1 MDLTLSP
8 EQTDLGDAVARMLAT
23 TAATTDPWAGLAEM
37 GLLGLDLPEEHGGA
51 GGTFAD
57 VSVVARALGRAGAR
71 TPYVEGVIGGHLA
84 PRLDGL
90 VVLAHDEPGRRWKP
104 GAGVH
109 AEPDTDAD
117 GTTWRLTGTKEPVPH
132 GGAAD
137 HLVVSATG
145 PEGLA
150 LFVVAPSDAAIHTY
164 ASHDRSPTARIDL
177 DRTPAAL
184 LAGPDQAAALLVEAS
199 VRAVTAYGAE
209 ALGAMEEAL
218 DRTVDYLR
226 TRRQF
231 GVPLASFQALTHRAA
246 DAYVALELARSTVL
260 YGTACLTEGVV
271 DPAVASRIKVQT
283 GRAGRLI
290 GQEAIQLHG
299 GIGVTDEHGIGY
311 FTARLEVIEHLW
323 GDTGFHLQRL
333 AAGLGDH
340 RAVDLLP

>member
-8 EQTDLGDAVARMLAT
+8 EQTDLGDAVARMLT
-23 TAATTDPWAGLAEM
+23 TASDPWAGLAEM
-37 GLLGLDLPEEHGGA
+37 GLLGLDLAEEDGGA
-51 GGTFAD
+51 GGSFAD
-57 VSVVARALGRAGAR
+57 VLVVARALGRAGAR
-71 TPYVEGVIGGHLA
+71 TPYVEGVVGSHLVPGTA
-84 PRLDGL
+84 GRL
-90 VVLAHDEPGRRWKP
+90 VVLAHDEPGRRWHP
-104 GAGVH
+104 GAGVR
-109 AEPDTDAD
+109 AEPGAD
-117 GTTWRLTGTKEPVPH
+117 GTTWHLSGIKEPVPH
-132 GGAAD
+132 GAAAD

-150 LFVVAPSDAAIHTY
+150 LFLVDPSAVAIHAY
-164 ASHDRSPTARIDL
+164 ASHDRSPVARVEL
-177 DRTPAAL
+177 EHTPATL
-184 LAGPDQAAALLVEAS
+184 LAAPEHADDLLTAAS

-209 ALGAMEEAL
+209 ALGAMEESL
-218 DRTVDYLR
+218 DRTVGHLR

-260 YGTACLTEGVV
+260 YGAACLTDGVL

-299 GIGVTDEHGIGY
+299 GIGITDEHGIGY

-333 AAGLGDH
+333 AARLGDH
-340 RAVDLLP
+340 GAVELLR